1 MAAYPDDTSRIEP
14 KSHQTCEPKTSRG
27 RHHGTRKNIT
37 FPTDAKLYNKAR
49 EQLTQVAKE
58 QNITLRQTYDK
69 ACHELMLKIGRY
81 GHVKQYKRMRKA
93 IK

>member
-1 MAAYPDDTSRIEP
+1 M
-14 KSHQTCEPKTSRG
+14 
-27 RHHGTRKNIT
+27 T

-49 EQLTQVAKE
+49 QQLTQVAKE

-69 ACHELMLKIGRY
+69 DRHELMPKIGRY
-81 GHVKQYKRMRKA
+81 GHAKQYKRMRKA